1 MDGGD
6 GLPGPVGRWAPP
18 RAGRRTPEEGGA
30 ERGPRPMELLL
41 PALGRCSG
49 MDVINVLRK
58 QRQAVTGYQA
68 PVRGARAV
76 LRPRAFARIVVEQM
90 VWRRQGP
97 WSGWADE
104 C

>member
-1 MDGGD
+1 
-6 GLPGPVGRWAPP
+6 
-18 RAGRRTPEEGGA
+18 
-30 ERGPRPMELLL
+30 
-41 PALGRCSG
+41 

-68 PVRGARAV
+68 RARGARAED
-76 LRPRAFARIVVEQM
+76 RPRAFARIAVEQM